1 MSLQM
6 GKICCA
12 LQANNKTISEDI
24 SKKYQ
29 GKKSTLSMTK
39 CAVGMKSVN
48 TLSTP
53 RCSAP
58 LQC

>member
-1 MSLQM
+1 M